1 MAVISNSRIS
11 IWVKIQ
17 MNVAPNKTR
26 EMNQTKECFAL
37 QSLVLTIRLGGVVAY
52 R

>member
-17 MNVAPNKTR
+17 MNVAPNKTK

>member
-1 MAVISNSRIS
+1 MAVISNSRKG

-17 MNVAPNKTR
+17 TNVDPNKTK
-26 EMNQTKECFAL
+26 EMNETKECFAL
-37 QSLVLTIRLGGVVAY
+37 HSLVLTIRLGVVVAY

>member
-17 MNVAPNKTR
+17 MNVAPNKTK
-26 EMNQTKECFAL
+26 EMNQTKEYFAL